1 MYDSA
6 GHVQLLRLYLRVL
19 RQLGPE
25 RRLGV
30 LLALANT
37 LLAVAAFAEPILF
50 GRMIDALY
58 ASGSDKAQHGP
69 PVRLLATW
77 AAFGLFTIASGVY
90 TALHADRLSHRR
102 RLAVLAEHFEHA
114 LRLPQSFH
122 LGTHSGRVLKIM
134 LDGSFAMWGLWLSL
148 FRTHC
153 AAIVTV
159 FFLLPLTLLIH
170 FWMGMLLVALV
181 GVFGITTTLV
191 VRRTDELQRKVE
203 EVNTEL
209 AEQATDAVSNIAVVQ
224 SFARIEAEVRSLRDT
239 VARVLKVQIPVLS
252 WWAAV
257 SVATRTS
264 STITVLAIFSLGVV
278 LRARGEISVGE
289 IVTFTT
295 FSGVLIARLEQVVN
309 FVNFA
314 FSQAPKI
321 RQFFEVV
328 DTTPAVRD
336 CPGARDAGRLA
347 GVVRFEDVSFSYD
360 GCRQAVQGLSFEVRP
375 GETLALVGATGSG
388 KSTTLGLLY
397 RAFDP
402 QSGRI
407 AIGGEDI
414 RALSLS
420 SLRRN
425 IGVVFQEPMLFARTI
440 RDNILVGRPDAS
452 DHDVIAALAR
462 AQATDVMMRQP
473 DGLDAVVAARGRALA
488 GGERQRLSIARAL
501 LKDPPILILDEATSA
516 LDAGTEAKV
525 QRALDEAM
533 AGRTTF
539 VIAHRLST
547 IRNATRVAVF
557 DHGRIVEVGTYDEL
571 IERGGRFEELARA
584 QFMVAPVTPSPNLA
598 PGADGVLSCPSCRR
612 RLRFR

>member
-1 MYDSA
+1 
-6 GHVQLLRLYLRVL
+6 LYFRVL
-19 RQLGPE
+19 DRLGPE

-37 LLAVAAFAEPILF
+37 LLAVAAFAEPVLF
-50 GRMIDALY
+50 GRMVDALY
-58 ASGSDKAQHGP
+58 AAGHTSGAGP
-69 PVRLLATW
+69 PVKLFAAW
-77 AAFGLFTIASGVY
+77 GAFGFFTIVSGVY

-102 RLAVLAEHFEHA
+102 RLAVLAEYFEHA

-122 LGTHSGRVLKIM
+122 VGTHSGRVLKVM
-134 LDGSFAMWGLWLSL
+134 LDGSFAMWGFYLSL
-148 FRTHC
+148 FRTHF

-159 FFLLPLTLLIH
+159 FVLLPLTLFIN
-170 FWMGMLLVALV
+170 FRMGLLLVALV
-181 GVFGITTTLV
+181 AMFGAVTTFV
-191 VRRTDELQRKVE
+191 IRRTDKLQREVE
-203 EVNTEL
+203 NVSNEL
-209 AEQATDAVSNIAVVQ
+209 VELATDAVSNIAVVQ
-224 SFARIEAEVRSLRDT
+224 SFARIEAEVRSLREMIR
-239 VARVLKVQIPVLS
+239 RVLAVQIPVLS

-264 STITVLAIFSLGVV
+264 STLTVLGIFSLGVV
-278 LRARGEISVGE
+278 LRTRGEISVGE
-289 IVTFTT
+289 IITFTT
-295 FSGVLIARLEQVVN
+295 FSAVLIARLEQVVN
-309 FVNFA
+309 FLSFT

-321 RQFFEVV
+321 RQFFELI
-328 DTTPAVRD
+328 DTIPTVRD
-336 CPGARDAGRLA
+336 SPRAKDVGRVAGA
-347 GVVRFEDVSFSYD
+347 VRFEDVSFSYGGD
-360 GCRQAVQGLSFEVRP
+360 RPAVEGLSFEVKP

-407 AIGGEDI
+407 VLDGADI
-414 RALSLS
+414 RSLSLE

-440 RDNILVGRPDAS
+440 RDNVLIGRPDAT
-452 DHDVIAALAR
+452 DHEVIAALGR
-462 AQATDVMMRQP
+462 AQATDVMMRQA
-473 DGLDAVVAARGRALA
+473 DGLDTVIAERGRSLS

-525 QRALDEAM
+525 KRALDEAM

-547 IRNATRVAVF
+547 IRNATRIAVF
-557 DHGRIVEVGTYDEL
+557 DEGRIIETGTFDEL
-571 IERGGRFEELARA
+571 IRRGGRFAELARA
-584 QFMVAPVTPSPNLA
+584 QFMTPATEAKTL
-598 PGADGVLSCPSCRR
+598 GAEAQYAE
-612 RLRFR
+612 

>member
-1 MYDSA
+1 VYHPG

-19 RQLGPE
+19 DQLGPE

-30 LLALANT
+30 FLAAANT
-37 LLAVAAFAEPILF
+37 LLAVAAFAEPVLF

-58 ASGSDKAQHGP
+58 ATGREPGEHGP
-69 PVRLLATW
+69 PSRLLAAW
-77 AAFGLFTIASGVY
+77 GAFGFFTIASGVY

-102 RLAVLAEHFEHA
+102 RLAVLAEYFEHA

-122 LGTHSGRVLKIM
+122 VGTHSGRVLKVM
-134 LDGSFAMWGLWLSL
+134 LDGSYAMWGFWLAL
-148 FRTHC
+148 FRTHF
-153 AAIVTV
+153 AALVTV
-159 FFLLPLTLLIH
+159 VVLLPLTLFID
-170 FWMGMLLVALV
+170 FRMGMLLVALV
-181 GVFGITTTLV
+181 GIFGVITTIV
-191 VRRTDELQRKVE
+191 IRRTDTLQRKVE
-203 EVNTEL
+203 DVNGEL
-209 AEQATDAVSNIAVVQ
+209 AERAADAVSNIAVVQ

-239 VARVLKVQIPVLS
+239 IVRVLRAQIPVLS

-264 STITVLAIFSLGVV
+264 STLTVLGIFSLGVV

-289 IVTFTT
+289 IITFTT

-309 FVNFA
+309 FLNLS
-314 FSQAPKI
+314 FSQAPKV
-321 RQFFEVV
+321 RQFFEVI
-328 DTTPAVRD
+328 DTIPAVRD
-336 CPGARDAGRLA
+336 AAAARDVGRVAGA
-347 GVVRFEDVSFSYD
+347 VRFEDVSFSYD
-360 GCRQAVQGLSFEVRP
+360 GSRPAVQGLSFEVKP

-388 KSTTLGLLY
+388 KSTTLALLH

-407 AIGGEDI
+407 LVDGVDI
-414 RALSLS
+414 RTLSLA

-425 IGVVFQEPMLFARTI
+425 IGVVFQEPMLFARTV
-440 RDNILVGRPDAS
+440 RENVLVGRPEATDRE
-452 DHDVIAALAR
+452 VIAALAR
-462 AQATDVMMRQP
+462 AQATDIMMRQP
-473 DGLDAVVAARGRALA
+473 DGLDTVIAERGRSLS

-525 QRALDEAM
+525 KRALDEAM

-547 IRNATRVAVF
+547 VRSATRIAVF
-557 DHGRIVEVGTYDEL
+557 DQGCVVETGTFDEL
-571 IERGGRFEELARA
+571 IARGGRFADLARA
-584 QFMVAPVTPSPNLA
+584 QLMV
-598 PGADGVLSCPSCRR
+598 PGRHAQSAE
-612 RLRFR
+612 